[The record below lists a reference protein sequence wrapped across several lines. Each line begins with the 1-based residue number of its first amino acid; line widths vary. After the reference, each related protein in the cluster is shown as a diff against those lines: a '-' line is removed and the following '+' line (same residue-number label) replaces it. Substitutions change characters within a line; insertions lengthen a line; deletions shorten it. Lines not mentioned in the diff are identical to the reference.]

1 MIEVF
6 FLENFPIFFFFDR
19 GGGIGGD
26 GEEANGLGVSGNGWD
41 TKGFGGQW

>member
-6 FLENFPIFFFFDR
+6 FLENLPIFCFDS

-26 GEEANGLGVSGNGWD
+26 GEEVNGLGVNGNRGD
-41 TKGFGGQW
+41 MKGFGGQW